1 MSIGMSERNE
11 RFSHSEKWQNTLT
24 KTCVAWGRGDLG
36 YPVQGKWTEPP
47 KVFSSW
53 SRLYTS
59 YGSHGRDIRG
69 KFARMLSSVCR
80 SSREITHI
88 SPTSEDKTVQSL
100 REKARKR
107 GFDLAPRPP
116 NLGGGGGG
124 GVNKAP
130 LEKITGFGVFFFFFE
145 V

>member
-1 MSIGMSERNE
+1 
-11 RFSHSEKWQNTLT
+11 
-24 KTCVAWGRGDLG
+24 
-36 YPVQGKWTEPP
+36 
-47 KVFSSW
+47 
-53 SRLYTS
+53 
-59 YGSHGRDIRG
+59 
-69 KFARMLSSVCR
+69 MLSSVCR

-130 LEKITGFGVFFFFFE
+130 LEKITGFGVFFFFE